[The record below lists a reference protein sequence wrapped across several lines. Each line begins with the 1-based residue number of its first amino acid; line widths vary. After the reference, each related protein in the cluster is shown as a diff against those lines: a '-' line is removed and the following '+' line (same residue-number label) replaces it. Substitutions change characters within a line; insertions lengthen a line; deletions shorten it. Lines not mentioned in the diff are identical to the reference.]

1 MIREYE
7 HVATEDTLNALRH
20 LRGAWRGWAATP
32 DMIRVQTAD
41 GVVVRLTPEHCTPEP
56 GFAVRRIAGQFERD
70 AMRPPPAVAGF
81 DRGGHEVVIFRGE
94 SWLTALADPGR
105 PIGAP
110 VDADD
115 DDVHPDPG
123 AAWLVTHGVPGQRP
137 EAAAAACTTTDA
149 VLVATTAGAGWLVRL
164 CAEGLEVLTDRGTIG
179 EFLAARGY
187 APL

>member
-1 MIREYE
+1 MNREYE

-20 LRGAWRGWAATP
+20 LRGPWRGWSATP
-32 DMIRVQTAD
+32 EVIRVQTAD
-41 GVVVRLTPEHCTPEP
+41 GVVVRLTPDSCSPEP
-56 GFAVRRIAGQFERD
+56 GFAVRRIAGEFERG
-70 AMRPPPAVAGF
+70 ATRPPPAVAGF
-81 DRGGHEVVIFRGE
+81 ERGGHEVVIFRGE

-115 DDVHPDPG
+115 DAHFDP
-123 AAWLVTHGVPGQRP
+123 ASAWLVTHGVPGQRP

-149 VLVATTAGAGWLVRL
+149 VLVATGTGAGWLVRL
-164 CAEGLEVLTDRGTIG
+164 CPEGLEVVTDRRAIG
-179 EFLAARGY
+179 EFLTARGY